1 MSTTGVYRGVYV
13 CNTCNFHCTRP
24 GHLARHYQ
32 CSGHGPQRPV
42 DARFLKKR
50 HSYSFGSKRNYI
62 LELDNLRADTSVVS
76 PLKLL
81 SQRTGISSSNFSK
94 WEKARAKNFLLAR
107 TRGLAKL
114 RKYVPSQGKYPAAEQ
129 VLYGLFVWRRAYQ
142 RLRTS
147 RDWLREQMR
156 RAVLELHGVDVSFK
170 ASSGWCSA
178 FCRRWEI
185 TYQCRTNKHKKAVE
199 DRLPQIR
206 RFHTWLIYGLQRS
219 LPERCAKY
227 GRFPPWLMYHMD
239 QVPLPFSPG
248 SKKTLHMKGTQCTM
262 VEPGGSGAT
271 MRFCSLQVC
280 ICAQADNQD
289 VDLELIFRVGGTN
302 LSQREW
308 DHYASLKNIGV
319 HFQAK
324 AWAHHKYSLEWMER
338 FRAQTLGKGEV
349 LLGMDNHG
357 PQKTPLVR
365 AFMSAMGIVPAY
377 TPADC
382 TDCVS
387 PVDHHVGQAIKTKI
401 AQRYRDT
408 FEADRDKWELPKKE
422 GGLSDSRKRMLVATW
437 TSEAWDEFCREN
449 KSCITAAFVN
459 TGFLIAKDGS
469 ENHKIELWPKRSGRS
484 GSVGPTGQTYSF

>member
-1 MSTTGVYRGVYV
+1 MSTTGVYV

-32 CSGHGPQRPV
+32 CSGHAPQRPV

-62 LELDNLRADTSVVS
+62 LELDNLRTDTSVVS

-206 RFHTWLIYGLQRS
+206 RFHN
-219 LPERCAKY
+219 
-227 GRFPPWLMYHMD
+227 
-239 QVPLPFSPG
+239 
-248 SKKTLHMKGTQCTM
+248 
-262 VEPGGSGAT
+262 EPVT
-271 MRFCSLQVC
+271 
-280 ICAQADNQD
+280 
-289 VDLELIFRVGGTN
+289 T
-302 LSQREW
+302 
-308 DHYASLKNIGV
+308 
-319 HFQAK
+319 
-324 AWAHHKYSLEWMER
+324 
-338 FRAQTLGKGEV
+338 
-349 LLGMDNHG
+349 
-357 PQKTPLVR
+357 
-365 AFMSAMGIVPAY
+365 
-377 TPADC
+377 
-382 TDCVS
+382 
-387 PVDHHVGQAIKTKI
+387 
-401 AQRYRDT
+401 
-408 FEADRDKWELPKKE
+408 
-422 GGLSDSRKRMLVATW
+422 
-437 TSEAWDEFCREN
+437 
-449 KSCITAAFVN
+449 
-459 TGFLIAKDGS
+459 
-469 ENHKIELWPKRSGRS
+469 
-484 GSVGPTGQTYSF
+484 